1 VHNCQTCLQAKPDQ
15 SAYPGKLQPLSIPSM
30 TWETITMDFV
40 EGLPVSGP
48 ANCILVVVDKFTKYA
63 HFIPLYH
70 PYTPSSVAQTFM
82 THVYRL
88 HGLPASIVSDRD
100 PVFTS
105 TFWQQLFKL
114 IGNISPMFPTTPKLT
129 AKRNTSTNAW
139 KHFSDVSSVH
149 VPRSGKTGYQQ
160 LSFGIIL
167 VCTPLW
173 VVRHLRLY
181 MAESLELSVL

>member
-1 VHNCQTCLQAKPDQ
+1 
-15 SAYPGKLQPLSIPSM
+15 M

-114 IGNISPMFPTTPKLT
+114 IGTELKLSSSYLSQTDGQTERQPMLGNLSLMFRQCMSQEAERL
-129 AKRNTSTNAW
+129 ATS
-139 KHFSDVSSVH
+139 S
-149 VPRSGKTGYQQ
+149 
-160 LSFGIIL
+160 
-167 VCTPLW
+167 
-173 VVRHLRLY
+173 
-181 MAESLELSVL
+181 